1 MIFVLLSVLC
11 SVTVAVILKY
21 AKLQQIS
28 TKQIIV
34 WNYPVAAI
42 LTYLVL
48 EPKLGDIQM
57 EQLPWQLYI
66 PLAILLPTLFIFIA
80 LTIEYTGLVKTEIAQ
95 RLSLFIPLM
104 ASFILFSEVITWNKG
119 IGILVGLGAI
129 ICSIGWQKAGARK
142 TTNKIGS
149 IVYPLI
155 VFIGMGVI
163 DILFKQIALH
173 PSIPYITAMF
183 VVFLIA
189 MGVALLFMIYFLLV
203 EKQSFS
209 FKSLGLGIVLGFFN
223 FGNILFYMKAHRAIP
238 ENPSIVFTGMNI
250 GVISVGALV
259 GVLLFKEKLSVINKI
274 GLALAIISV
283 LIITYL

>member
-21 AKLQQIS
+21 AKIQQLS

-34 WNYPVAAI
+34 WNYPIAAG

-48 EPKLGDIQM
+48 DPKLADIQM
-57 EQLPWQLYI
+57 QELPWELYI

-80 LTIEYTGLVKTEIAQ
+80 LTIQYTGLVKAEIAQ

-104 ASFILFSEVITWNKG
+104 ASFLLFSEVITWNKG
-119 IGILVGLGAI
+119 MGILVGLMAI
-129 ICSIGWQKAGARK
+129 VCSIGWQK
-142 TTNKIGS
+142 GS
-149 IVYPLI
+149 AIKSNSRAAILYPLL

-163 DILFKQIALH
+163 DILFKQVALH
-173 PSIPYITAMF
+173 QSVPYITAMF
-183 VVFLIA
+183 VVFLLA
-189 MGVALLFMIYFLLV
+189 MLMGFFLMIYFLKI

-209 FKSLGLGIVLGFFN
+209 FKSLGLGLVLGFFN

-238 ENPSIVFTGMNI
+238 ENPSLVFTGMNI

-259 GVLLFKEKLSVINKI
+259 GVLLFKEKLSLINKI
-274 GLALAIISV
+274 GLV
-283 LIITYL
+283 LSIVAVLMITYL

>member
-11 SVTVAVILKY
+11 SVTVAVLLKY

-42 LTYLVL
+42 LTYFVL
-48 EPKLGDIQM
+48 QPKLGDIQV
-57 EQLPWQLYI
+57 EQMPWHLYL

-80 LTIEYTGLVKTEIAQ
+80 LTIQYTGLVKTEIAQ
-95 RLSLFIPLM
+95 RLSLFIPLV
-104 ASFILFSEVITWNKG
+104 ASFILFSEVISWNKG
-119 IGILVGLGAI
+119 IGILVGLAAI
-129 ICSIGWQKAGARK
+129 VCSIGWQKGTIK
-142 TTNKIGS
+142 KKNKVGS
-149 IVYPLI
+149 IAYPLI
-155 VFIGMGVI
+155 VFVGMGVI

-173 PSIPYITAMF
+173 QSVPYITAMF

-189 MGVALLFMIYFLLV
+189 MLVAFLFMIYFLAV
-203 EKQSFS
+203 EKQTFS
-209 FKSLGLGIVLGFFN
+209 VKSLGLGIVLGFFN

-250 GVISVGALV
+250 GVISVGAVV
-259 GVLLFKEKLSVINKI
+259 GVLLFKERLSVINKI

>member
-11 SVTVAVILKY
+11 SVTVAVLLKY
-21 AKLQQIS
+21 AKLQQVS

-34 WNYPVAAI
+34 WNYPVAAV
-42 LTYLVL
+42 LTYFVL
-48 EPKLGDIQM
+48 EPDLGDIEIGQM
-57 EQLPWQLYI
+57 PWELYI

-80 LTIEYTGLVKTEIAQ
+80 LTIQYTGLVKTEIAQ

-104 ASFILFSEVITWNKG
+104 ASFVLFSEVITWNKG
-119 IGILVGLGAI
+119 IGILVGLVAI
-129 ICSIGWQKAGARK
+129 ICSIGWQKGNVK
-142 TTNKIGS
+142 NNNKIGS
-149 IVYPLI
+149 LLYPLI

-173 PSIPYITAMF
+173 QSVPYITAMF
-183 VVFLIA
+183 VVFLLAIA
-189 MGVALLFMIYFLLV
+189 VAFLFMIYFLAI

-209 FKSLGLGIVLGFFN
+209 FKSFGFGIVLGFFN

-238 ENPSIVFTGMNI
+238 DNPSIVFTGMNI
-250 GVISVGALV
+250 GVISIGALV
-259 GVLLFKEKLSVINKI
+259 GVLLFKEKLSAINKL
-274 GLALAIISV
+274 GLALSIISV